1 MHHLSNL
8 TQMSNPQR
16 LAESNLTTHSPT
28 TKTNTLEPIQD
39 NSNDTRA
46 KRKTEVRKLSL
57 TDLG

>member
-16 LAESNLTTHSPT
+16 LAESNLTAHSLAPQKDTLIPIPHSP
-28 TKTNTLEPIQD
+28 KQYPRKN
-39 NSNDTRA
+39 
-46 KRKTEVRKLSL
+46 KTEVRKLSL